1 MFRAHKK
8 SLAAL
13 GAVAVLAA
21 ATSTL
26 PATADEAVSV
36 QAQPA
41 HMTGSPMGQYPMG
54 GAGQYYGMG
63 PGMMMYPGMMMNPGM
78 MGMMMNPG
86 MMGMMNPGMMGM
98 MGRGYGMN
106 PMARSG
112 EDYSAD
118 DVRGWLETMLKWHG
132 NARLKIGEV
141 KESDDDTILADIVTQ
156 DGSLVQ
162 RYKNDRHNGWMQ
174 PAE

>member
-1 MFRAHKK
+1 MFQAHKK
-8 SLAAL
+8 TLAAL
-13 GAVAVLAA
+13 GAIAVLAA
-21 ATSTL
+21 ATSAL
-26 PATADEAVSV
+26 PATADEAVSA

-41 HMTGSPMGQYPMG
+41 HMTGYPMGQYPMG
-54 GAGQYYGMG
+54 GSGQYYGMG
-63 PGMMMYPGMMMNPGM
+63 PGMMMYP
-78 MGMMMNPG
+78 GMMMNPG

-162 RYKNDRHNGWMQ
+162 RYKIDRHNGWMQ
-174 PAE
+174 SVE